1 MQQLEV
7 PEKLRESQVKNET
20 ADVGDVENQWL
31 LVGTQLLC
39 LKPNTQAPY
48 LPSPSCHT
56 FLSTARM

>member
-31 LVGTQLLC
+31 LASTQLHC
-39 LKPNTQAPY
+39 LKPNTETPY
-48 LPSPSCHT
+48 LPSPSFHT
-56 FLSTARM
+56 FWSTAST